1 MPRLRGRFPDVPD
14 RAWRAVE
21 SVGEREFAVAAGI
34 VGVVMAA
41 VSAAGQASGGRSR
54 FFQLMLAGFGLHTAD
69 HLASAADIR
78 GYAPG
83 VVTAPLVAA
92 PFSVRA
98 IYRLKAAGVWRPV
111 SASDIIPGA
120 ALALAVLGGSHA
132 LARVLPGRM
141 TRTPLPAHRHG
152 RSHGPQLGAQNRQLC
167 MTMAAERPRFAAA
180 QFGGY
185 CPGKMPT
192 AAVQDGRA
200 GHHDD
205 EEYQAWRSQRL
216 PLPATAL
223 AGGRPRFRY
232 PADAGSS
239 LRPAAA
245 GGGGIGPG
253 GVTDQARRGQPCPHE
268 HSLARGGPGR

>member
-1 MPRLRGRFPDVPD
+1 VPRLRGRFPDVPD

-92 PFSVRA
+92 PFSVKA

-180 QFGGY
+180 QF
-185 CPGKMPT
+185 
-192 AAVQDGRA
+192 A
-200 GHHDD
+200 
-205 EEYQAWRSQRL
+205 
-216 PLPATAL
+216 LPAACR
-223 AGGRPRFRY
+223 AEPSR
-232 PADAGSS
+232 S
-239 LRPAAA
+239 
-245 GGGGIGPG
+245 
-253 GVTDQARRGQPCPHE
+253 RR
-268 HSLARGGPGR
+268 